1 MGHGHDGLAATSE
14 PGNERMQLNACT
26 HGALRILMSC
36 AEAANEPV
44 TMVGMAQSLD
54 LTEALVVKACHR
66 LMRAGYLK
74 GMRGRGG
81 GYLLGRPAAD
91 ITLLEVVRL
100 FEDEDDLFPC
110 RLKVDGDCRIA
121 GICRLRQ
128 ACEQAH
134 GAFAAVLRDTS
145 IGELARPTA
154 HA

>member
-1 MGHGHDGLAATSE
+1 
-14 PGNERMQLNACT
+14 MQLNACT

-36 AEAANEPV
+36 AEAGHEPI
-44 TMVGMAQSLD
+44 TMLGMAQSLG

-81 GYLLGRPAAD
+81 GYLLGRPALE

-110 RLKVDGDCRIA
+110 RLKADGDCRIA
-121 GICRLRQ
+121 GICRLRL
-128 ACEQAH
+128 ACDEAH
-134 GAFAAVLRDTS
+134 NAFSAVLRATS
-145 IGELARPTA
+145 IGDLATGPAKAATGVA
-154 HA
+154 

>member
-1 MGHGHDGLAATSE
+1 
-14 PGNERMQLNACT
+14 MQLNACT
-26 HGALRILMSC
+26 HGALRILLSC
-36 AEAANEPV
+36 AEAGNDPV
-44 TMVGMAQSLD
+44 TMVGMAQSLG

-81 GYLLGRPAAD
+81 GYLLGRGAEG
-91 ITLLEVVRL
+91 ISLLEVVRL

-121 GICRLRQ
+121 AICRLRS

-134 GAFAAVLRDTS
+134 DAFSAVLRDTTIGDLAHGS
-145 IGELARPTA
+145 ITSDRRLAGA
-154 HA
+154 

>member
-1 MGHGHDGLAATSE
+1 
-14 PGNERMQLNACT
+14 MQLNACT

-36 AEAANEPV
+36 AEAGGEPV
-44 TMVGMAQSLD
+44 TMVGMAQSLG

-81 GYLLGRPAAD
+81 GYLLGRVAGE

-110 RLKVDGDCRIA
+110 RLEADGDCRIA
-121 GICRLRQ
+121 PICRLRV
-128 ACEQAH
+128 ACEAAH
-134 GAFAAVLRDTS
+134 GAFASVLRNTTVGD
-145 IGELARPTA
+145 LAQDPASTGRRTA
-154 HA
+154 QA

>member
-1 MGHGHDGLAATSE
+1 
-14 PGNERMQLNACT
+14 MQLNACT

-36 AEAANEPV
+36 AEAGGEPM
-44 TMVGMAQSLD
+44 TMLGMAQSLG

-81 GYLLGRPAAD
+81 GYLLGRPAGGV
-91 ITLLEVVRL
+91 TLLEVVRL

-121 GICRLRQ
+121 AICRLRRV
-128 ACEQAH
+128 CEEAH

-145 IGELARPTA
+145 IADLAFGPNGGDHPSA
-154 HA
+154 LA

>member
-1 MGHGHDGLAATSE
+1 
-14 PGNERMQLNACT
+14 MQLNACT

-36 AEAANEPV
+36 TEAGGEPV
-44 TMVGMAQSLD
+44 TMVGMAQSLG

-81 GYLLGRPAAD
+81 GYLLGRAAGE

-110 RLKVDGDCRIA
+110 RLEADGDCRIA
-121 GICRLRQ
+121 EICRLRV
-128 ACEQAH
+128 ACAAAH
-134 GAFAAVLRDTS
+134 DAFAAVLRNAT
-145 IGELARPTA
+145 IGDLAQGTA
-154 HA
+154 PARAVVEARLGG

>member
-1 MGHGHDGLAATSE
+1 
-14 PGNERMQLNACT
+14 MQLNACT

-36 AEAANEPV
+36 AEAGGDPV
-44 TMVGMAQSLD
+44 TMVGMAQSLG

-81 GYLLGRPAAD
+81 GYLLGRTAGE

-110 RLKVDGDCRIA
+110 RLEADGDCRIA
-121 GICRLRQ
+121 AICRLRV
-128 ACEQAH
+128 ACEAAH
-134 GAFAAVLRDTS
+134 EAFAAVLRNAT
-145 IGELARPTA
+145 IGDLAQGSAPARA
-154 HA
+154 VIGG

>member
-1 MGHGHDGLAATSE
+1 
-14 PGNERMQLNACT
+14 MQLNACT

-36 AEAANEPV
+36 AEAGDDPV
-44 TMVGMAQSLD
+44 TMLGMAQSLG

-81 GYLLGRPAAD
+81 GYLIGRPAAD

-110 RLKVDGDCRIA
+110 RLKPDGDCCIA
-121 GICRLRQ
+121 SICRLRL
-128 ACEQAH
+128 ACEEAH
-134 GAFAAVLRDTS
+134 RAFSSVLRDTT
-145 IGELARPTA
+145 IGDLAQGAAPRLVA
-154 HA
+154 VSA

>member
-1 MGHGHDGLAATSE
+1 
-14 PGNERMQLNACT
+14 MQLNACT

-36 AEAANEPV
+36 ATAAGEPK
-44 TMVGMAQSLD
+44 TMVGMAQSLR

-66 LMRAGYLK
+66 LMRAGYLR

-81 GYLLGRPAAD
+81 GYFLGRPAEG

-121 GICRLRQ
+121 AICRLRQ
-128 ACEQAH
+128 ACGEAH
-134 GAFAAVLRDTS
+134 GAFAAVLQATS
-145 IGELARPTA
+145 IGDLVAGEVQAFA
-154 HA
+154 AG

>member
-1 MGHGHDGLAATSE
+1 
-14 PGNERMQLNACT
+14 MQLNACT

-36 AEAANEPV
+36 AEAGNEPV
-44 TMVGMAQSLD
+44 TMVGMAQSLG

-81 GYLLGRPAAD
+81 GYLLGRPAGG
-91 ITLLEVVRL
+91 ISLLEVVRL

-110 RLKVDGDCRIA
+110 RLKADGDCRIA
-121 GICRLRQ
+121 SICRLRA
-128 ACEQAH
+128 ACEEAH
-134 GAFAAVLRDTS
+134 DAFSAVLRGTS
-145 IGELARPTA
+145 IGDLASSAGSLQPNPA

>member
-1 MGHGHDGLAATSE
+1 
-14 PGNERMQLNACT
+14 MQLNACT

-36 AEAANEPV
+36 AEAGNEPV
-44 TMVGMAQSLD
+44 TMVGMAQSLG

-81 GYLLGRPAAD
+81 GYLLGRPARG

-110 RLKVDGDCRIA
+110 RLKADGDCRIA
-121 GICRLRQ
+121 AICRLRA
-128 ACEQAH
+128 ACEEAH
-134 GAFAAVLRDTS
+134 NAFSAVLRDTS
-145 IGELARPTA
+145 IGDLALGAGAPQPDPA

>member
-1 MGHGHDGLAATSE
+1 
-14 PGNERMQLNACT
+14 MQLNACT

-36 AEAANEPV
+36 AEAGGDPV
-44 TMVGMAQSLD
+44 TMLGMAQSLG

-81 GYLLGRPAAD
+81 GYLIGRPAAD

-110 RLKVDGDCRIA
+110 RLEVDGDCRIA
-121 GICRLRQ
+121 SICRLRV
-128 ACEQAH
+128 ACEEAH
-134 GAFAAVLRDTS
+134 AAFARVLRDTT
-145 IGELARPTA
+145 IGDLAQGTA
-154 HA
+154 PREAVAIA

>member
-1 MGHGHDGLAATSE
+1 
-14 PGNERMQLNACT
+14 MQLNACT
-26 HGALRILMSC
+26 HGALRILLSC
-36 AEAANEPV
+36 AEAGNEPV
-44 TMVGMAQSLD
+44 TMVGMAQSLG

-81 GYLLGRPAAD
+81 GYLLGRPARG

-121 GICRLRQ
+121 TICRLRE
-128 ACEQAH
+128 ACEEAH
-134 GAFAAVLRDTS
+134 GAFSAVLRDTS
-145 IGELARPTA
+145 IGDLVTREAAAADAERG
-154 HA
+154 